1 MMDEERDEL
10 GILMIRKDRRATPET
25 EAPKPL
31 VENFDELLERHSR
44 EIQVF
49 LYKLCGNHHD
59 AEELAQD
66 VFVKA
71 FRKLSTLR
79 EAGATR
85 RWLYTIAV
93 NHFNDWIKPKRRAIL
108 RTVLEIEEQIIEDGK
123 KEQPQEA
130 ALSHELSEWLREA
143 TMQLPE
149 RQRTVLL
156 LFSATGFDYQEI
168 ASTLNISTDAVKM
181 SLFHA
186 RERLRIQVDRY
197 LKK

>member
-1 MMDEERDEL
+1 ME
-10 GILMIRKDRRATPET
+10 PEFSIS
-25 EAPKPL
+25 KS
-31 VENFDELLERHSR
+31 FDQLLERHSR

-71 FRKLSTLR
+71 FRKLDTLR
-79 EAGATR
+79 ESGASR

-108 RTVLEIEEQIIEDGK
+108 RTILEIEEQVLEGDK
-123 KEQPQEA
+123 RERPHEA
-130 ALSHELSEWLREA
+130 AVTNELSDWLRDA
-143 TMQLPE
+143 TLRLPE

-168 ASTLNISTDAVKM
+168 ATTLNISTDAVKM

-186 RERLRIQVDRY
+186 RERLREQVDRY

>member
-1 MMDEERDEL
+1 MEPRASLSESF
-10 GILMIRKDRRATPET
+10 DR
-25 EAPKPL
+25 
-31 VENFDELLERHSR
+31 LLERHSR

-71 FRKLSTLR
+71 FRKLDTLR
-79 EAGATR
+79 ESGATR

-108 RTVLEIEEQIIEDGK
+108 RTILEIEEQVLEGNE
-123 KEQPQEA
+123 KERPQEA
-130 ALSHELSEWLREA
+130 AMNKELSEWLQEA
-143 TMQLPE
+143 TMHLPE

-168 ASTLNISTDAVKM
+168 AKTLNISTDAVKM

-186 RERLRIQVDRY
+186 RERLREQVDRY

>member
-1 MMDEERDEL
+1 ML
-10 GILMIRKDRRATPET
+10 RRWKQTSEQQAEQQSL
-25 EAPKPL
+25 A
-31 VENFDELLERHSR
+31 VAFDELLDRHAR
-44 EIQVF
+44 EIQAF

-79 EAGATR
+79 ESGATR

-93 NHFNDWIKPKRRAIL
+93 NHFNDWVKPKRRAIL
-108 RTVLEIEEQIIEDGK
+108 RTMLEIEEQVLEGERL
-123 KEQPQEA
+123 EQPQA
-130 ALSHELSEWLREA
+130 AAMTRELSDFLQEE
-143 TMQLPE
+143 TMKLPE

-168 ASTLNISTDAVKM
+168 AKTLNITTDAVKM

-186 RERLRIQVDRY
+186 RERLRNQLDRY